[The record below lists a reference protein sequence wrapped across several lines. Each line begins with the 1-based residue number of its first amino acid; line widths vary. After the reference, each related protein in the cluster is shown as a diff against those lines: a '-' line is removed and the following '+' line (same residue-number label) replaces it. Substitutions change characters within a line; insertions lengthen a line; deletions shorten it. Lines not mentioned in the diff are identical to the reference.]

1 MLCAAGDEKSKKAK
15 NKKMMIFNENVRIPY
30 VRATISEGGRGRID
44 ISQNSFFK
52 EMYVLRKRGTHFC
65 RRRKKREKEKKT
77 EKVKKSVKKG

>member
-1 MLCAAGDEKSKKAK
+1 MWCAAGDEKCQKAK

-30 VRATISEGGRGRID
+30 VRATISEGGRWRID
-44 ISQNSFFK
+44 MSKNNFFK

-77 EKVKKSVKKG
+77 EKVKKSIKKG